1 MPSHGQH
8 IGRMLDDAQPGLT
21 HGDRKEVEELSAPRA
36 PIIYEVVR
44 RQGEE
49 ELDRPDGSLFW
60 SGLAAG
66 ITIMAS
72 VIAQAALRHRLPDV
86 PGREVIA
93 CFGYSIGFLMVIL
106 GRMQLFTEQTIVTV
120 LPVMAQPTWRKL
132 WGTARLWAIVF
143 VANMLGTLVAAGIN
157 VKLRLVSGTL
167 LAAMLEVAGRALD
180 KTPLELL
187 MQAIPAGF
195 IIASIAWIRAALSNG
210 EFWIVLALTY
220 TIAIGEFTHVVAG
233 AAETFLLL
241 FAGQIGPAQA
251 ATTVG
256 LALIGNIIG
265 GTGLFALLA
274 YAQVR
279 QEL

>member
-1 MPSHGQH
+1 MSDDTPPSRKH
-8 IGRMLDDAQPGLT
+8 LD
-21 HGDRKEVEELSAPRA
+21 HEEVKELSAPRA
-36 PIIYEVVR
+36 PVIHEVVR

-49 ELDRPDGSLFW
+49 ELDRPNGSLFW

-72 VIAQAALRHRLPDV
+72 VIAQGALHHRLPDL
-86 PGREVIA
+86 PGRDVIA
-93 CFGYSIGFLMVIL
+93 CFGYCIGFLMVIL

-120 LPVMAQPTWRKL
+120 LPVMAQPSWQKL
-132 WGTARLWAIVF
+132 WGTARLWVIVF
-143 VANMLGTLVAAGIN
+143 VANMLGTAIAAAMN
-157 VKLRLVSGTL
+157 VKLRLVGDSL

-180 KTPLELL
+180 KTPSELL
-187 MQAIPAGF
+187 TQAIPAGF
-195 IIASIAWIRAALSNG
+195 LIASVAWIRAALNNG

-220 TIAIGEFTHVVAG
+220 TIAIGEFTHVIAG

-241 FAGQIGPAQA
+241 FAGRIGTGQA
-251 ATTVG
+251 AMTIG
-256 LALIGNIIG
+256 LALTGNVIG

-274 YAQVR
+274 HAQVR

>member
-1 MPSHGQH
+1 MS
-8 IGRMLDDAQPGLT
+8 DDARPGLT
-21 HGDRKEVEELSAPRA
+21 HGDHKEVEELSAPRA

-72 VIAQAALRHRLPDV
+72 VIAQGALRYRLLDV

-120 LPVMAQPTWRKL
+120 LPVMAQPTWLKL
-132 WGTARLWAIVF
+132 WATARLWAIVF
-143 VANMLGTLVAAGIN
+143 VANMLGTLVAAAMN
-157 VKLRLVSGTL
+157 VKLRLVGGTL
-167 LAAMLEVAGRALD
+167 LSSMLEVAGRAID
-180 KTPLELL
+180 KSPLELL

-195 IIASIAWIRAALSNG
+195 IIASIA
-210 EFWIVLALTY
+210 
-220 TIAIGEFTHVVAG
+220 
-233 AAETFLLL
+233 
-241 FAGQIGPAQA
+241 
-251 ATTVG
+251 
-256 LALIGNIIG
+256 
-265 GTGLFALLA
+265 
-274 YAQVR
+274 
-279 QEL
+279 